1 MEELIKLVA
10 GKARIPEENAKIA
23 VETVINFLK
32 EKLPAPFDSK
42 LDEIIS
48 GSSIDGLVKGLG
60 GLLNK

>member
-32 EKLPAPFDSK
+32 EKLPAPIDSK